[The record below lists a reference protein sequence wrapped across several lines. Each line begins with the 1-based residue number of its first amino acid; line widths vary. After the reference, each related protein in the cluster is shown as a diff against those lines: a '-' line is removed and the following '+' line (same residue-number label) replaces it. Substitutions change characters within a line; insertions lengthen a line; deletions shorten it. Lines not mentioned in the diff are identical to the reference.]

1 MSEHRSLTIRVP
13 SDVYFEVASLAQAD
27 EQNLNGEFNQLIIL
41 GLGRHI
47 SLDAALRRMIKC
59 SLVEGEDNEAA

>member
-27 EQNLNGEFNQLIIL
+27 EQNLNGKFNQLIIL